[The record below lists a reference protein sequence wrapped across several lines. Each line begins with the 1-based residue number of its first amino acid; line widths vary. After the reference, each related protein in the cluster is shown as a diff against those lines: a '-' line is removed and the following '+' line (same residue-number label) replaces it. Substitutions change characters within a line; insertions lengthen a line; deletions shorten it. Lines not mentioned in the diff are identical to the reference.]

1 MSKKTRAERKEE
13 ERKILEE
20 MGEVMPKPKYT
31 GGNKKKKHEN
41 EYDETMPQKIHCKHC
56 KTLMENGVCPQ
67 CGHTVYV
74 PMSKKQRDKARLIMA
89 IVLMA
94 AAVVLFVVL
103 QVKNS

>member
-1 MSKKTRAERKEE
+1 MSKKTRAEKKEE

-41 EYDETMPQKIHCKHC
+41 EYDETMPKKIHCKHC
-56 KTLMENGVCPQ
+56 QTLMENGVCPK

-74 PMSKKQRDKARLIMA
+74 PMSKKQRDKARLI
-89 IVLMA
+89 IA
-94 AAVVLFVVL
+94 AVVMVATVVLFVVL
-103 QVKNS
+103 QFKKS